1 MSFIDPKFSSSV
13 DIRLIEG
20 FSKSDLK
27 GSTFISGFH
36 GLGESGY
43 IAVNHLIEQLNAVKI
58 GYILTDLL
66 PPFITLKQGSLSLP
80 FEIYRHENLVFV
92 APSFE
97 PYRLEQRAF
106 SKVIVDFCIECEM
119 KAAYLIG
126 GLDNR
131 LMSTDE
137 DDDQLEDTSLESN
150 SGSEN
155 PSNDTSAT
163 EPSEVSEVSE
173 VSDEIVDDEF
183 LSDLFRVVR
192 TAAFVPPE
200 DPNFDLIDLDEGLF
214 VTGPL
219 ALILMYFELN
229 NFPALAILPYAER
242 NRPDPSAG
250 SIALEVLNHLLELDV
265 DLTELEEEASN
276 IEADIQRMLDLSR
289 SMQDERKFDQNFL

>member
-20 FSKSDLK
+20 HSKSDLK
-27 GSTFISGFH
+27 GCTFISGFH

-80 FEIYRHENLVFV
+80 FEIYHYENLIFV

-106 SKVIVDFCIECEM
+106 AKVLVDFCIECEM

-131 LMSTDE
+131 LISSNE
-137 DDDQLEDTSLESN
+137 DPDQLEDTSLESVPA
-150 SGSEN
+150 SEESLN
-155 PSNDTSAT
+155 EPTDKDDTDK
-163 EPSEVSEVSE
+163 
-173 VSDEIVDDEF
+173 SDEVKDEEF

-192 TAAFVPPE
+192 TAVFAPPE
-200 DPNFDLIDLDEGLF
+200 DLDFDLVDLDEGLF

-229 NFPALAILPYAER
+229 NFPAMAILPYAER
-242 NRPDPSAG
+242 NRPDPNAG
-250 SIALEVLNHLLELDV
+250 SVALEVLNHLLEIDV
-265 DLTELEEEASN
+265 DLSELEEEASN
-276 IEADIQRMLDLSR
+276 IESDIQRMLDLSR

>member
-13 DIRLIEG
+13 DIRLIDG
-20 FSKSDLK
+20 FSKADLK

-80 FEIYRHENLVFV
+80 FEIYYHENLVFV

-106 SKVIVDFCIECEM
+106 SKVLVDFCLECEM

-131 LMSTDE
+131 LMSIDE
-137 DDDQLEDTSLESN
+137 EADQLEDTSLET
-150 SGSEN
+150 N
-155 PSNDTSAT
+155 PVT
-163 EPSEVSEVSE
+163 EDPSEDPSASEE
-173 VSDEIVDDEF
+173 MEDDEL
-183 LSDLFRVVR
+183 LSELFRVVK
-192 TAAFVPPE
+192 TAAFVSPD
-200 DPNFDLIDLDEGLF
+200 DPNFDLNDLDEGLF

-242 NRPDPSAG
+242 NRPDPSAA
-250 SIALEVLNHLLELDV
+250 SIALEVLNHLLEIDV
-265 DLTELEEEASN
+265 DLAELEEEAFN
-276 IEADIQRMLDLSR
+276 IEADIQKMLDLSR